1 MKCPNCRRPLHIQRR
16 GISPAVT
23 LLLVSAFNIRFHCPF
38 CEARIALSSNY
49 LRWTLLLVVLL
60 TTLVAS
66 VFRTPSS
73 GGAWLLGMMFIAL
86 LLRAG
91 MLGVFPPPLSLAPKG
106 DGIPFA
112 ACYLGL
118 ALIIF
123 VEQFIFF
130 GWGIVAMGSRQDL
143 YDHFQMLSVPLAWIN
158 PNFLIT
164 PEKSFLDVCGI
175 ILANSYFGAFFLWLC
190 GNGVRAVFRRNRV
203 TRMSITD
210 VPPDSD
216 D

>member
-1 MKCPNCRRPLHIQRR
+1 
-16 GISPAVT
+16 
-23 LLLVSAFNIRFHCPF
+23 
-38 CEARIALSSNY
+38 
-49 LRWTLLLVVLL
+49 
-60 TTLVAS
+60 
-66 VFRTPSS
+66 
-73 GGAWLLGMMFIAL
+73 
-86 LLRAG
+86 
-91 MLGVFPPPLSLAPKG
+91 
-106 DGIPFA
+106 
-112 ACYLGL
+112 
-118 ALIIF
+118 
-123 VEQFIFF
+123 
-130 GWGIVAMGSRQDL
+130 MGSRQDL

-158 PNFLIT
+158 PNCLIT